1 MKEFQALGLD
11 ISIINDKGENL
22 ELKEIEDAEDKDD
35 MKTSVDEVETAPIIT
50 DSKDINEEIISEEES
65 EENSLEVESE
75 EGADL

>member
-35 MKTSVDEVETAPIIT
+35 MKTSVEEIETAPIIT
-50 DSKDINEEIISEEES
+50 DSKDINNELTSEEEQEDS
-65 EENSLEVESE
+65 SLEEEAE